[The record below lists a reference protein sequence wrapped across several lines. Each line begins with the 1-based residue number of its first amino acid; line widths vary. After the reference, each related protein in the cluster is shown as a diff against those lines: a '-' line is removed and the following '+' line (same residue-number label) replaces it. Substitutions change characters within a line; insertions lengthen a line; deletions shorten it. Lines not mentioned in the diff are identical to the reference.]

1 MPKNKGKG
9 GKNRRRGKNE
19 NDAQKRELELA
30 DEEQKYAQVEKA
42 TGSGRLEIQVFHRDE
57 NTNAWVKETKI
68 GLIRG
73 SLRKKVWIGTGD
85 IVLVAE
91 RDYQEDKLDVV
102 HKYFPEEVQELKSRT
117 LLPPDA
123 GITARDGVEDS
134 ARGNELLTDA
144 QAAWEFG
151 AVDQDDENEN
161 ATGADKL
168 VIDDI

>member
-19 NDAQKRELELA
+19 NDPMKRDIFYA

-42 TGSGRLEIQVFHRDE
+42 TGSGRLEIQVFRFE
-57 NTNAWVKETKI
+57 NNSWAKDVRV

-85 IVLVAE
+85 IILVATRE
-91 RDYQEDKLDVV
+91 YQEDMLDVV
-102 HKYFPEEVQELKSRT
+102 HKYFPEEVQDLKSKG
-117 LLPPDA
+117 LVPPDA
-123 GITARDGVEDS
+123 GMTVRDGVDDMAKAEQM
-134 ARGNELLTDA
+134 NDA

-151 AVDQDDENEN
+151 AIEQDENEEL
-161 ATGADKL
+161 GKEER
-168 VIDDI
+168 IDIDEI